1 MKKLISMVMAAV
13 MVLTMPAMAFANEG
27 GEIQPYSIIIETE
40 NCPHGSP
47 SEYTIYEGT
56 EKSGNIELS
65 EFLEDL
71 SIGALKAIIT
81 GSCGFTASMSYIIA
95 DALIQDFGPET
106 KGLSYKAEVYGHEDG
121 LVLNTKYQKLVTT
134 WYSDIGY
141 KGDTTTVVFYRIT
154 EYD

>member
-13 MVLTMPAMAFANEG
+13 MVLTMPAMALANEG
-27 GEIQPYSIIIETE
+27 GQARKTPIYQDTCPY
-40 NCPHGSP
+40 GSP
-47 SEYTIYEGT
+47 SEYTVYEGT
-56 EKSGNIELS
+56 EKNGNIELT

-71 SIGALKAIIT
+71 TAGTLEYIIFKVS
-81 GSCGFTASMSYIIA
+81 GYAAGISYIIA
-95 DALIQDFGPET
+95 EALIKDFGQET

-141 KGDTTTVVFYRIT
+141 KGDTTTVVFYRII
-154 EYD
+154 EYN